1 MAYNFDE
8 QNLQGAKG
16 EAFLDAFFAE
26 RGHTIQPATRGQQRI
41 GIDRVFLW
49 EGKMARIEYKTDFLA
64 ADTGH
69 VFVETISI
77 DTDGKAGWAYTSQAD
92 LLVYFIPGLR
102 RIYVIPLETLREHL
116 PAWVEAYPSRSARNE
131 AYSTHGL
138 LVPIAEFAR
147 FASQVFDL

>member
-16 EAFLDAFFAE
+16 EAFLDSFFAG
-26 RGHTIQPATRGQQRI
+26 RGHTIQPATRGQQRL

-49 EGKMARIEYKTDFLA
+49 GGKMALIEYKTDFIA
-64 ADTGH
+64 HQTGH
-69 VFVETISI
+69 VFVETVSV
-77 DTDGKAGWAYTSQAD
+77 DTDDRAGWAYTSQAD

-102 RIYVIPLETLREHL
+102 RIFVTPLEKLREQL
-116 PAWVEAYPSRSARNE
+116 DGWAAQYPSRPARNE

-147 FASQVFDL
+147 FASQVFDV